1 MRIKET
7 CPALLAVLKPLS
19 CTHFPY
25 LLLPLSPLL
34 TSCQLGDLDGGAGV
48 RVRRGGGVGGDADLL
63 LVEKA
68 LPVSLVLQLLPCRF
82 RPGMELCCFLSG
94 SLSFLLECLGLG
106 DLE

>member
-1 MRIKET
+1 MTIQYST
-7 CPALLAVLKPLS
+7 MFS
-19 CTHFPY
+19 N
-25 LLLPLSPLL
+25 
-34 TSCQLGDLDGGAGV
+34 LGTW
-48 RVRRGGGVGGDADLL
+48 RGGVGGEADLL

-82 RPGMELCCFLSG
+82 SPGMELCCFLSG